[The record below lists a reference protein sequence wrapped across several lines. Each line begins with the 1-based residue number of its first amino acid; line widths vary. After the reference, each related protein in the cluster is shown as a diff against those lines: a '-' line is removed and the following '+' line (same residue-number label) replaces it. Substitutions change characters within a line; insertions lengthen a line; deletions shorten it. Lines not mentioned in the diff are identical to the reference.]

1 MPKTQPLL
9 QFFNAIAMSLSLALS
24 SLSATSTENYSK
36 WLARI
41 GGEVDYIRHSTEG
54 MWMHGVGTSWIIQT
68 AYIKKQVKLELDLQ
82 FGRSPM
88 DIHGSYATFA
98 VDTSPIKNEPRFNR
112 FSGASTLYLNAAFKV
127 GWNIL
132 DSIEDPLYINL
143 GYNTG
148 DVFLHYSR
156 GYPIIFAQQSVA
168 LFIEAEGKKS
178 INDTF
183 AISYLGRIGYLGAI
197 TQVQGSDDI
206 QQKDVVNL
214 EPLNNEAGFEA
225 WASVGFT
232 YALSKKVS
240 FFTRLNAKYL
250 HLPATRSAQLT
261 TITNSYP
268 NGDPLDTGI
277 VSNQTFNVAY
287 PKTYR
292 LFAGISLGFEF

>member
-36 WLARI
+36 WLTRI

-54 MWMHGVGTSWIIQT
+54 MWMHGAGTSWIIQA
-68 AYIKKQVKLELDLQ
+68 AYIKKQAKLELDLQ
-82 FGRSPM
+82 FGFAPM

-98 VDTSPIKNEPRFNR
+98 TDVNLIKNEPRFNR
-112 FSGASTLYLNAAFKV
+112 FNGAKTGYLRGAFKV
-127 GWNIL
+127 GWNIT

-143 GYNTG
+143 GYKLI
-148 DVFLHYSR
+148 DEFFHFSR
-156 GYPIIFAQQSVA
+156 GYPFALDHLNASF
-168 LFIEAEGKKS
+168 FIESEGKKS
-178 INDTF
+178 IND
-183 AISYLGRIGYLGAI
+183 AVALSYLGGIGFLGVYGA
-197 TQVQGSDDI
+197 VLESENI
-206 QQKDVVNL
+206 QQKGNTQL
-214 EPLNNEAGFEA
+214 KPSNELGFEV

-261 TITNSYP
+261 TITNGYQT
-268 NGDPLDTGI
+268 GDPLDTGI
-277 VSNQTFNVAY
+277 VSNQVFNVAY
-287 PKTYR
+287 PKTHR
-292 LFAGISLGFEF
+292 IFAGISLGFEF